1 LSANALTATT
11 WYDQTGITPP
21 RTAALADLAPAYDV
35 AIVGGGLAGI
45 SLLSLLGEAGVSA
58 VLFERGKIG
67 SGASGRN
74 GGFCTPGWAA
84 GEDQIA
90 RLTDTETANR
100 LEEIAK
106 SGVSWMRDRLGRP
119 GYEAATPKDGI
130 LIVSLAG
137 KPLAVPE
144 PGTRLV
150 SGHALRAETT
160 SPRYRFG
167 YATDDG
173 FQFHPL
179 NFLRAL
185 ASETISG
192 GQTIVEN
199 AGIERI
205 DRQGGGFVLTSGGR
219 SIRAEKMVLATGG
232 YGGRETGKL
241 SRILLPIRTYIG
253 VTDPMPDLLDEHF
266 PSRYAI
272 GDTRRAGNYY
282 RRLPDG
288 RLLWGLGITAFGTL
302 DVEAVR
308 RMVTNDI
315 GKIYP
320 ALARD
325 MGKAGIGIDT
335 AWAGNMGYARHFMP
349 YVGER
354 EQGLFT
360 VAGFGGHGMNTAPAA
375 AIALSKALL
384 GEPAALEPFSAIPR
398 QATFGPIGAVAAEA
412 SYRWRQM
419 NDRLAEVL
427 S

>member
-1 LSANALTATT
+1 MSANALTATT
-11 WYDQTGITPP
+11 WYDQTGIAPP
-21 RTAALADLAPAYDV
+21 ETAGLSDLAPAYDI
-35 AIVGGGLAGI
+35 AIVGGGLAGM
-45 SLLSLLGEAGVSA
+45 SLLRLLGEAGISA

-90 RLTDTETANR
+90 RLLGASTASR
-100 LEEIAK
+100 LDEIAMG
-106 SGVSWMRDRLGRP
+106 GVAWMRDRLGRA
-119 GYEAATPKDGI
+119 GYEAAAPQDGI
-130 LIVSLAG
+130 LIVSLSGRPPAS
-137 KPLAVPE
+137 AE
-144 PGTRLV
+144 PGEQLLLDDR
-150 SGHALRAETT
+150 LRAETT

-167 YATDDG
+167 SASDAG

-185 ASETISG
+185 ARETISG

-199 AGIERI
+199 AKVDRIER
-205 DRQGGGFVLTSGGR
+205 QSKGFTLALGGKT
-219 SIRAEKMVLATGG
+219 IRAQKVVLATGG
-232 YGGRETGKL
+232 YGGCETGKL

-253 VTDPMPDLLDEHF
+253 VTEPMTELLEAHI

-288 RLLWGLGITAFGTL
+288 RLLWGLGIMAFGTL

-308 RMVTNDI
+308 RMVRKDI

-325 MGKAGIGIDT
+325 MDKAGIGVDT

-349 YVGER
+349 YVGEI
-354 EQGLFT
+354 EPGLFT
-360 VAGFGGHGMNTAPAA
+360 IAGFGGHGMNTAPAA
-375 AIALSKALL
+375 AKALCQAMMGNTEAL
-384 GEPAALEPFSAIPR
+384 APFAALPKK
-398 QATFGPIGAVAAEA
+398 ATFGSVGLVAAEA
-412 SYRWRQM
+412 SYRWRQI
-419 NDRLAEVL
+419 NDRLAEAL
-427 S
+427 T

>member
-1 LSANALTATT
+1 M
-11 WYDQTGITPP
+11 GHETP
-21 RTAALADLAPAYDV
+21 
-35 AIVGGGLAGI
+35 
-45 SLLSLLGEAGVSA
+45 
-58 VLFERGKIG
+58 F
-67 SGASGRN
+67 
-74 GGFCTPGWAA
+74 
-84 GEDQIA
+84 
-90 RLTDTETANR
+90 
-100 LEEIAK
+100 
-106 SGVSWMRDRLGRP
+106 
-119 GYEAATPKDGI
+119 
-130 LIVSLAG
+130 
-137 KPLAVPE
+137 
-144 PGTRLV
+144 
-150 SGHALRAETT
+150 
-160 SPRYRFG
+160 
-167 YATDDG
+167 
-173 FQFHPL
+173 
-179 NFLRAL
+179 
-185 ASETISG
+185 
-192 GQTIVEN
+192 
-199 AGIERI
+199 
-205 DRQGGGFVLTSGGR
+205 
-219 SIRAEKMVLATGG
+219 
-232 YGGRETGKL
+232 
-241 SRILLPIRTYIG
+241 SRKHFLPIRTYIG

-315 GKIYP
+315 GKIYS